1 VSAPVLALDIGG
13 TKLAVGLLTADGEVL
28 SSVMVPTEPTA
39 TPDEVLATL
48 SAMSETAV
56 REARVRWSDLRGVGV
71 SFGGPVDFP
80 SGKTVTCHHLPGW
93 EGVPLRD
100 LISQQTSLPVVMD
113 NDANAA
119 ALGETVFGAAKGCEH
134 VLYVTVSTGIGAGL
148 VLNGQ
153 VHRGANSMAGELG
166 HTLVVPD
173 GPACSCGRRGCLE
186 AVAAGPAIARAA
198 REALVGDEPSSLRSL
213 GPDQLTAKDVADAA
227 PSDALAARVIA
238 QAGEYLG
245 LALASAVNLANP
257 QIVVIGGG
265 VSQAGDCLFTP
276 IRETM
281 QRHAVPEST
290 RDLRLVP
297 AALGARSALF
307 GAGAL
312 GLGR

>member
-1 VSAPVLALDIGG
+1 VPVLALDIGG

-39 TPDEVLATL
+39 TPEEVLATL

-80 SGKTVTCHHLPGW
+80 SGTTVTCHHLPGW

-100 LISQQTSLPVVMD
+100 LVSQQTNLPVVMD

-119 ALGETVFGAAKGCEH
+119 ALGEAVFGAARGCEH

-148 VLNGQ
+148 VLNGR

-166 HTLVVPD
+166 HTLIVPD
-173 GPACSCGRRGCLE
+173 GPECSCGRRGCLE

-198 REALVGDEPSSLRSL
+198 REALAGDEPSLLRSL
-213 GPDQLTAKDVADAA
+213 AELTAKDVAEAA
-227 PSDALAARVIA
+227 PTDALAARVIA
-238 QAGEYLG
+238 QAGAHLG
-245 LALASAVNLANP
+245 LALAGAVNLVNP
-257 QIVVIGGG
+257 EIVVIGGG

-276 IRETM
+276 LRKTV

-290 RDLRLVP
+290 RDLRIVP
-297 AALGARSALF
+297 AALGAQSALF
-307 GAGAL
+307 GAAAL
-312 GLGR
+312 GLGQ

>member
-1 VSAPVLALDIGG
+1 MSAPVLALDIGG